1 MKLMILDGNS
11 IINRTFYGIRLLNAP
26 DGTPVNAVYGF
37 LTVLHK
43 LLEDQKPE
51 ALCVA
56 FDLKGPTFRH
66 EQFELYKAQRKP
78 MPDELGVQIPLMKE
92 ILDAA
97 GVKRLELA
105 GYEADDLI
113 GTVGRICEEGG
124 DECLIVTGD
133 RDSFQLIS
141 SATHVLHVKSRM
153 GKTETTN
160 YTPEVFFEEYGFT
173 PEKIVDLKALMGDAS
188 DNIPG
193 VKGVGEKT
201 AMDLI
206 QRFGTIRNIYENLDT
221 MDVKDSVKNKLHDG
235 KSDAEMSYQLATIDV
250 HAPIEFIPRDC
261 VFAGS
266 FNGAYALFQKFG
278 FRSLIDK
285 WGLTPDESA
294 PAAAASKALPGT
306 EIHGANE
313 LQRLIETVKSAKH
326 IAVVLLDEGLDSIEL
341 CDGGAVYTVRW
352 ANAGDGYNDFLQAL
366 FAPEVKKISH
376 NVKDLLG
383 LLMGEHIDAGGFVFD
398 TALGAYLLDPTES
411 GYLLPRISQKYLGE
425 EKQGAEAVFAL
436 YPVLQKRL
444 EDENMTALMET
455 IELPLCAVLAD
466 MEQTGFLVDRQALHD
481 YGQELSV
488 GIDAL
493 QKDIY
498 ALAGEE
504 FNINSPKQLGEVLFE
519 KLMLPAGKKTK
530 SGWSTSADTLEKLRG
545 KHEIIDKI
553 LEFRQLSKLKSTY
566 ADGLSKVIGPD
577 GRIHT
582 SFQMTVTATGRLSS
596 TEPNLQNI
604 PVRTELGAEIRKM
617 FVAPR
622 GSVLVDADYSQI
634 ELRLLAHISGDKTMQ
649 KAFED
654 GEDIH
659 AVTASQVFGVPLNE
673 VTTLQRSRAKA
684 VNFGIVYGISAF
696 SLAHNIGVYQNEAKE
711 YIDTYLEKY
720 NGVRTYMKDVVAQAK
735 KDGYVTTL
743 FGRRRPLPELKS
755 ANYNMRSFG
764 ERVALNTPIQGTAAD
779 VIKLAMVHVWQ
790 RLKAEHLQAK
800 LISQVHDELIVE
812 CPKAEAEAVRAILT
826 EEMENVV
833 HYSVPLTAD
842 AKTGKSWSDAK

>member
-11 IINRTFYGIRLLNAP
+11 IINRTFYGIRMLNAP
-26 DGTPVNAVYGF
+26 DGRPVNAVYGF

-43 LLEDQKPE
+43 LLEDERPD

-66 EQFELYKAQRKP
+66 EQFEAYKAQRKP
-78 MPDELGVQIPLMKE
+78 MPEELAVQIPLMKE
-92 ILDAA
+92 LLDAA
-97 GVKRLELA
+97 GIQRLELE

-113 GTVGRICEEGG
+113 GTVSRICGESGS
-124 DECLIVTGD
+124 ECLIVTGD
-133 RDSFQLIS
+133 RDSFQLITDT
-141 SATHVLHVKSRM
+141 THVLHVKSRM
-153 GKTETTN
+153 GKTETID
-160 YTPEVFFEEYGFT
+160 YTPAVFTEEYGFT

-193 VKGVGEKT
+193 VKGIGEKT
-201 AMDLI
+201 ATDLI
-206 QRFGTIRNIYENLDT
+206 RRYGTLQNIYTQLEALDIR
-221 MDVKDSVKNKLHDG
+221 DSVHKKLADG
-235 KSDAEMSYQLATIDV
+235 KADAEMSYSLATIDT
-250 HAPIEFIPRDC
+250 HAPIA
-261 VFAGS
+261 FAPESCLFSGS
-266 FNGAYALFQKFG
+266 FNSAYAAFKALG
-278 FRSLIDK
+278 FHSLSEK
-285 WGLTPDESA
+285 WGLQPDENAPA
-294 PAAAASKALPGT
+294 PAASPALPAS
-306 EIHGANE
+306 EVHGAEE
-313 LQRLIETVKSAKH
+313 LAALTEALRDIPLL
-326 IAVVLLDEGLDSIEL
+326 AVFPLDGLDALEL
-341 CDGGAVYTVRW
+341 CDGRELRTVRW
-352 ANAGDGYNDFLQAL
+352 ANTGDTYSAFLRAL
-366 FAPEVKKISH
+366 FAPAVKKVSH
-376 NVKDLLG
+376 NVKDLLN
-383 LLMGEHIDAGGFVFD
+383 LLSAENIDAGGFVFD
-398 TALGAYLLDPTES
+398 TALGGYLLDPTENS
-411 GYLLPRISQKYLGE
+411 YALPHLSQKLLGA

-436 YPVLQKRL
+436 YPVLKKQL
-444 EDENMTALMET
+444 ADEGMEKLMDEV
-455 IELPLCAVLAD
+455 ELPLCYVLSD
-466 MEQTGFLVDRQALHD
+466 MERTGFLVDRQALYE

-488 GIDAL
+488 GIEAL
-493 QKDIY
+493 QGDIY

-504 FNINSPKQLGEVLFE
+504 FNINSPKQLGEILFD

-530 SGWSTSADTLEKLRG
+530 SGYSTSAETLEKLRG

-566 ADGLSKVIGPD
+566 ADGLVKDIGPD

-634 ELRLLAHISGDKTMQ
+634 ELRLLAHISGDATMQ
-649 KAFED
+649 KAFAD

-659 AVTASQVFGVPLNE
+659 AVTASQVFGVPLAE
-673 VTTLQRSRAKA
+673 VTKLQRSHAKA

-696 SLAHNIGVYQNEAKE
+696 SLAQNIHVYQNEAKA

-720 NGVRTYMKDVVAQAK
+720 SGVRDYMQNIIAQAK
-735 KDGYVTTL
+735 RDGYVTTL

-755 ANYNMRSFG
+755 ANYNIRSFG
-764 ERVALNTPIQGTAAD
+764 ERVARNTPIQGTAAD

-790 RLKAEHLQAK
+790 RMRREGLSAK
-800 LISQVHDELIVE
+800 LILQVHDELIVE
-812 CPKAEAEAVRAILT
+812 CPEREAERVKSILT

-833 HYSVPLTAD
+833 RYSVPLTAD
-842 AKTGKSWSDAK
+842 AKIGKSWSDAK

>member
-11 IINRTFYGIRLLNAP
+11 IINRTFYGIRMLNAP

-43 LLEDQKPE
+43 LLEDEKPE

-66 EQFELYKAQRKP
+66 EQFEDYKAQRKP
-78 MPDELGVQIPLMKE
+78 MPDELAVQIPLMKE
-92 ILDAA
+92 VLDAA
-97 GVKRLELA
+97 GVKRLELE

-113 GTVGRICEEGG
+113 GTVGRVCSESG
-124 DECLIVTGD
+124 DECMIVTGD
-133 RDSFQLIS
+133 KDSFQLIS
-141 SATHVLHVKSRM
+141 PKTHVLHVKSRM
-153 GKTETTN
+153 GKTETTD
-160 YTPEVFFEEYGFT
+160 YTPEVFFDEYGFT

-201 AMDLI
+201 AMDLV
-206 QRFGTIRNIYENLDT
+206 QRFGTVQNIYEHLDT
-221 MDVKDSVKNKLHDG
+221 LDIKDSVKNKLRDG
-235 KSDAEMSYQLATIDV
+235 KSDAEMSYSLATIDV
-250 HAPIEFIPRDC
+250 HAPIEFTPRAC
-261 VFAGS
+261 VFVGG
-266 FNGAYALFQKFG
+266 FNGAYEIFRRLG
-278 FRSLIDK
+278 FHSLIEK
-285 WGLTPDESA
+285 WGLTPDENA
-294 PAAAASKALPGT
+294 PAATVSKTLPAI
-306 EIHGANE
+306 EVHGAQE
-313 LQRLIETVKSAKH
+313 LSKLTETVKSADS
-326 IAVVLLDEGLDSIEL
+326 IAVVLLEDGLDAIEL
-341 CDGGAVYTVRW
+341 CDGKTVYTIRW
-352 ANAGDGYNDFLQAL
+352 ANVGDGYNDFLKAL
-366 FAPEVKKISH
+366 FAPDIEKVSH
-376 NVKDLLG
+376 NLKDLLR
-383 LLMGEHIDAGGFVFD
+383 LLMGEHIGAGGFVFD

-425 EKQGAEAVFAL
+425 EKQGAEAVLAL
-436 YPVLQKRL
+436 YPVLQKRVL
-444 EDENMTALMET
+444 DEGMGPLMEN
-455 IELPLCAVLAD
+455 IELPLCEVLAD
-466 MEQTGFLVDRQALHD
+466 MEQTGFLVDRQALYD

-504 FNINSPKQLGEVLFE
+504 FNINSPKQLGEILFE

-530 SGWSTSADTLEKLRG
+530 SGWSTSADTLEKLRD
-545 KHEIIDKI
+545 KHEIVNKI

-566 ADGLSKVIGPD
+566 ADGLGKVIGPD

-622 GSVLVDADYSQI
+622 SSVLVDADYSQI
-634 ELRLLAHISGDKTMQ
+634 ELRLLAHISGDETMQ
-649 KAFED
+649 RAFAD

-659 AVTASQVFGVPLNE
+659 AVTASQVFGVPLPE

-696 SLAHNIGVYQNEAKE
+696 SLAQNIHVYQNEAKE
-711 YIDTYLEKY
+711 YIDTYLQKY
-720 NGVRTYMKDVVAQAK
+720 SGVRKYMKDIVAQAK
-735 KDGYVTTL
+735 TDGYVTTL

-755 ANYNMRSFG
+755 ANYNIRSFG

-790 RLKAEHLQAK
+790 RLKREKLQAK
-800 LISQVHDELIVE
+800 LILQIHDELIVE
-812 CPKAEAEAVRAILT
+812 CPEAEADKVKAILA

-842 AKTGKSWSDAK
+842 AKAGKSWSDAK